1 MKTQIMLTTI
11 ISIMILSGCYG
22 IKGNPEPENK
32 GLAAF
37 RVQFAGDFD
46 PGTPEKRLE
55 SADKYELSVNIYAI
69 DHDKKVMDTYNGTV
83 EITLQYGKINSVIR
97 EDVKNGVLTGFPVDM
112 RYILGKEKI
121 VVHELIVDEEK
132 SSGNTVAYKRS
143 GKLGVSETIYPP
155 LASISEIQGNNSG
168 SKGFDSKYNN
178 RNLNLKGKM
187 MVVTAV
193 IEGGFYLAEVG
204 VKDYGAIYLYTYS
217 TPYVDDP
224 DVGYSLPIGSIIEE
238 ANGSVFEF
246 FGFTEMSFPTF
257 KPKYKTVDG
266 KKRIVIDESLVPEP
280 FDVTAVLSDSEEM
293 EKKEAAIVTVK
304 NVTVDWFNEHDS
316 SFVEY
321 GQFPLKN
328 ESGDFI
334 MAQTLYTAPSFD
346 PLKERDSET
355 KRRFNFTGVLK
366 QHTSA
371 RPSTWILV
379 PIDSND
385 IEVIE

>member
-1 MKTQIMLTTI
+1 MKTQIMLITI
-11 ISIMILSGCYG
+11 ISIMISSGCYG
-22 IKGNPEPENK
+22 LKGNPEPENS

-37 RVQFAGDFD
+37 KVEFSDDFD
-46 PGTPEKRLE
+46 PGTKEKRLE
-55 SADKYELSVNIYAI
+55 KAEKHDLLINISALDYNREVLK
-69 DHDKKVMDTYNGTV
+69 DYNGTV
-83 EITLQYGKINSVIR
+83 EIALQYGKITSVAR
-97 EDVKNGVLTGFPVDM
+97 ADLKNGVSTDFPVEM
-112 RYILGKEKI
+112 RYILDKEKI
-121 VVHELIVDEEK
+121 VIHELIPDDEK
-132 SSGNTVAYKRS
+132 SSGDSITYKRS

-178 RNLNLKGKM
+178 RNLNLKGKT

-204 VKDYGAIYLYTYS
+204 VEDYGAIYLYTYS

-266 KKRIVIDESLVPEP
+266 KKRIVVDESLVPEP
-280 FDVTAVLSDSEEM
+280 FDISDLLSSNSDM
-293 EKKEAAIVTVK
+293 EKKEASIVTVK

-321 GQFPLKN
+321 GQFPLKT
-328 ESGDFI
+328 ESGGSI

-346 PLKERDSET
+346 PLKERDAQT
-355 KRRFNFTGVLK
+355 KRKFNFTGVLK